1 MKRILPA
8 TPASPALG
16 AAALATTALGLGA
29 LAAAAALVLGAGTLS
44 AQTQDEVVLVQRS
57 MSGPR
62 LGVTFVSG
70 ARGREVLSEHSLSSP
85 LSQFGWHFEQI
96 TSPRGMGPS
105 FVVEEVFM
113 LGAVEQGTVV
123 PAATLLFG
131 IRFPNGVE
139 FGMGPNATPIGTAL
153 AIGAGWRLEYGG
165 VAVPFNVALVTSPGA
180 QRISLLTGYALR
192 RR

>member
-1 MKRILPA
+1 MTRILLA
-8 TPASPALG
+8 T
-16 AAALATTALGLGA
+16 AAALA
-29 LAAAAALVLGAGTLS
+29 LGAGTLA
-44 AQTQDEVVLVQRS
+44 AQGPEDVVLEQRS

-62 LGVTFVSG
+62 LGITFVTG
-70 ARGREVLSEHSLSSP
+70 AHGREVLAEHDLSSP

-96 TSPRGMGPS
+96 TRPQGGGPS
-105 FVVEEVFM
+105 FVVEEVFL
-113 LGAVEQGTVV
+113 LGAVEQATVV

-131 IRFPNGVE
+131 IRFPNGFE

-180 QRISLLTGYALR
+180 LRISLLTGYALR
-192 RR
+192 THRTPAR

>member
-1 MKRILPA
+1 MTRILLA
-8 TPASPALG
+8 T
-16 AAALATTALGLGA
+16 AAALA
-29 LAAAAALVLGAGTLS
+29 LGAGTLA
-44 AQTQDEVVLVQRS
+44 AQGPEDVILEQRS

-62 LGVTFVSG
+62 LGITFVTG
-70 ARGREVLSEHSLSSP
+70 AHGREVLAEHDLSSP

-96 TSPRGMGPS
+96 TRPQGGGPS
-105 FVVEEVFM
+105 FVVEEVFL
-113 LGAVEQGTVV
+113 LGAVEQATVV

-131 IRFPNGVE
+131 IRFPNGFE

-180 QRISLLTGYALR
+180 LRISLLTGYALR
-192 RR
+192 TRRTTAR